1 MRLAGP
7 CRWSGQQAPCS
18 RNQETRG
25 LPSLGSAT
33 AGFSQGQLI
42 KNLTFAS
49 TPGPEPII
57 LVKPSQRFFVEQA
70 PSSRS
75 LCIKAITFP
84 NSKPSFSFSDRM
96 FLVGYS

>member
-7 CRWSGQQAPCS
+7 CRWSGQAPCS

-57 LVKPSQRFFVEQA
+57 LVKPSQLFFVEQA

-75 LCIKAITFP
+75 LCIKAITFS